1 MPELI
6 LGCPGYTLVAEAASS
21 VSPKSP
27 EHCNRVYRSALEVQ
41 AEATLSKGR
50 SKCVVQST
58 HGDRGAPDSHC
69 L

>member
-1 MPELI
+1 MPGLI

-27 EHCNRVYRSALEVQ
+27 EHRDRVHQNALEVQ

-50 SKCVVQST
+50 SRCVVQSA
-58 HGDRGAPDSHC
+58 HGDRGALDCHF